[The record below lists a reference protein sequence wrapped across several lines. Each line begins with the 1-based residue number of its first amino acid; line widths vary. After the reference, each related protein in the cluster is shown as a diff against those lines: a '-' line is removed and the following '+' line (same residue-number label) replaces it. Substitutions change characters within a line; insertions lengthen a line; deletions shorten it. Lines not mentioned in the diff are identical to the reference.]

1 MINPPNQNS
10 LTATMKNE
18 LKEIKIGDKETND
31 NLLLVNVTEKQLLL
45 CSKLETANQTWD
57 QSQVAL

>member
-1 MINPPNQNS
+1 
-10 LTATMKNE
+10 MKNE

>member
-1 MINPPNQNS
+1 
-10 LTATMKNE
+10 MKNE
-18 LKEIKIGDKETND
+18 LEEIKKMVTRKQND
-31 NLLLVNVTEKQLLL
+31 NLLLVMNVKEKQLLL